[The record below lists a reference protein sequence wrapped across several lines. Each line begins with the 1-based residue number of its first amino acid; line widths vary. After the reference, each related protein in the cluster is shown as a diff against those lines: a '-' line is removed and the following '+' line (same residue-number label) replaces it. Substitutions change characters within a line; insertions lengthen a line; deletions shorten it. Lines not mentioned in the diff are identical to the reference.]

1 MHDCKNLKE
10 YKLCKKYY
18 TWNHVTCSSKND
30 KFLASIID
38 DSLITC
44 DEIIDITKTVST
56 NFNEKKIA
64 SKTKKLCILLTFFI
78 N

>member
-1 MHDCKNLKE
+1 MCDCKNLRE
-10 YKLCKKYY
+10 YNLCKKYY

-30 KFLASIID
+30 NILESIID
-38 DSLITC
+38 DSVITC
-44 DEIIDITKTVST
+44 DEIIDITKTVSA

-64 SKTKKLCILLTFFI
+64 SKTKNIYILLTFFI